1 MRLRS
6 FRNNLTV
13 MDVVVLEGRGA
24 LEHLRVVG
32 RTPGREGYLR
42 FKVTEAQLRHC
53 TNREFYSLRV
63 SDREFTVHLE

>member
-1 MRLRS
+1 VHS

-13 MDVVVLEGRGA
+13 LDVVVLEGQGV
-24 LEHLRVVG
+24 LEHLRVGG

-53 TNREFYSLRV
+53 TNREFTSLCV
-63 SDREFTVHLE
+63 SDREVH